1 LKTYIFEKKTT
12 ITTNNNNNDT
22 YFHLINLE
30 KEAPNNEGTKII
42 KPKKTE
48 QHKHSHISRMIM
60 ANNSS
65 TSNNLLTGD
74 IKKEILNAV
83 SSSSSSS
90 SLSVSQTVL
99 SSSTSSQSS
108 ANTTTSEVKIESV
121 LVSSHTSQQTATK
134 AVSSGNAPIIVNSD
148 SRWIFPLEKIE
159 QSPSRLDGIGKES
172 ELSERQEAAL
182 FINDLGTKLKV

>member
-1 LKTYIFEKKTT
+1 
-12 ITTNNNNNDT
+12 
-22 YFHLINLE
+22 
-30 KEAPNNEGTKII
+30 
-42 KPKKTE
+42 
-48 QHKHSHISRMIM
+48 MIM

-108 ANTTTSEVKIESV
+108 ANTTTTTSEVKIESV
-121 LVSSHTSQQTATK
+121 MVSSHTSQHTATK